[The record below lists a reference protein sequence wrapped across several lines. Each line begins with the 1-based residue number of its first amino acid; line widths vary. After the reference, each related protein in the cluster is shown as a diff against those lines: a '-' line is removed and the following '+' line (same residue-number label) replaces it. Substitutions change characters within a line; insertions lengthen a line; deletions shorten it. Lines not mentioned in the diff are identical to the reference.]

1 MFASTYKNT
10 IKTLL
15 RTPTFWMML
24 AVLFFIV
31 FANNIDGLRS
41 AIGKGTIA
49 DYSYHN
55 LINNIP
61 VSTIMVYPMPLFAI
75 VSVVLLLNRDYGDMV
90 YEIEKANNIK
100 PRCYIWG
107 RMAALLTVNAIIVI
121 LLSFF
126 FLHARITVHGGVDGM
141 STMAYLCDSFV
152 RLMRVNIFLCIPSLA
167 MFIGLTYAVGAIFMN
182 GFPALVASSVYV
194 IVFYITQFTLH
205 MKWQEGYQIYFR
217 YFNPLPRALRNY
229 LTNVDT
235 DFLDL
240 MMKRYNDTFTDV
252 ILGFCCLTFFAGLGI
267 LISYLRIRKRTI

>member
-24 AVLFFIV
+24 MVLFFIV

-90 YEIEKANNIK
+90 YEIEKAYNIK
-100 PRCYIWG
+100 PRCYVWG
-107 RMAALLTVNAIIVI
+107 RMTALLTVNAIIVI

-126 FLHARITVHGGVDGM
+126 FLHARIIVHGGVDGM
-141 STMAYLCDSFV
+141 STVAYLCDSFV
-152 RLMRVNIFLCIPSLA
+152 RHACEHLPVYPQLSYVYWTDLCGRSNLQEWVSRIGRFFSLCNCVLHYTIHASYEMARSVSNIFPLFQS
-167 MFIGLTYAVGAIFMN
+167 
-182 GFPALVASSVYV
+182 ASAR
-194 IVFYITQFTLH
+194 IKELFD
-205 MKWQEGYQIYFR
+205 KCR
-217 YFNPLPRALRNY
+217 Y
-229 LTNVDT
+229 
-235 DFLDL
+235 
-240 MMKRYNDTFTDV
+240 
-252 ILGFCCLTFFAGLGI
+252 
-267 LISYLRIRKRTI
+267 